1 MSDRG
6 QFVLSAIETLG
17 REYGDDALFW
27 AIDRIKARRAA
38 KRRRARDRAI
48 EDVRES
54 AEERKRRGDGQP

>member
-6 QFVLSAIETLG
+6 QFVLSAIETLA
-17 REYGDDALFW
+17 REHGDDAILW